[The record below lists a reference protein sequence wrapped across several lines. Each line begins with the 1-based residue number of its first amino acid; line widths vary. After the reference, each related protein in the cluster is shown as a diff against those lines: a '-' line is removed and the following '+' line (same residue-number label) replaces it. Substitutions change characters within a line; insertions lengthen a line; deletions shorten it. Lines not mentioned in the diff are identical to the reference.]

1 MKRTHLLTAMTGL
14 LAAALLLLTLPGC
27 GEDGGG
33 TNPDGNTRHVAIYRG
48 TGVEDLSAQRVK
60 TALDSMGVSSEFVVE
75 SDIQASLADFGLIVF
90 PGGDPLE
97 MNRFL
102 GVTGRSNIALLL
114 SSGGGFIGLGGGAYL
129 AADSMVYRQSGSGV
143 NAPIALFEGTALG
156 PLDGLAAGNDALVQV
171 IDNRFD
177 PTLDSY
183 PLFYENGP
191 GWEILFPNGQVV
203 AEFVTTG
210 GPAVVLL
217 EPSFGRVALSAVQL
231 EQEETDRWFLRRLV
245 EWCFREM
252 P

>member
-1 MKRTHLLTAMTGL
+1 MKKNLFRPVAMLLFFTCL
-14 LAAALLLLTLPGC
+14 LPVLPGC

-33 TNPDGNTRHVAIYRG
+33 TDPNGNLRHVAIYRG
-48 TGVEDLSAQRVK
+48 TGVEEISAQRVK
-60 TALDSMGVSSEFVVE
+60 TTLDSMGVSSEYVVE

-129 AADSMVYRQSGSGV
+129 AADSMVYQQSGSGV
-143 NAPIALFEGTALG
+143 NAPIGLYEGWARG
-156 PLDGLAAGNDALVQV
+156 PLDGLASGNDALVQV
-171 IDNRFD
+171 LDDRFD
-177 PTLDSY
+177 PTLGSY
-183 PLFYENGP
+183 QLFYENGP
-191 GWEILFPNGQVV
+191 GWEIVFPSGQVV
-203 AEFVTTG
+203 ADFVTTG

-217 EPSFGRVALSAVQL
+217 EPTFGRVALSAVQL
-231 EQEETDRWFLRRLV
+231 EQEEADRWFLRRLV
-245 EWCFREM
+245 EWCFREI